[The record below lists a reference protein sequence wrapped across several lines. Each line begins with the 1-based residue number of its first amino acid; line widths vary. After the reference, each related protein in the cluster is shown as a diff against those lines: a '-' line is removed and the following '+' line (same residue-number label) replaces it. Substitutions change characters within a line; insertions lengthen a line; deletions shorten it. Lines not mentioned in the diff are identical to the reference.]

1 MNGWRDPFKGS
12 LAVLA
17 GTVIAGFVLVAVA
30 SRSVAAT
37 ANVATQ
43 VAYVVSG
50 GFGGLA
56 LIGFGLGLGLVQVRR
71 RDAARQMAAIRR
83 LAEAIALR
91 VERSS

>member
-1 MNGWRDPFKGS
+1 MNARRDPFSGS
-12 LAVLA
+12 LAVLGGA
-17 GTVIAGFVLVAVA
+17 VIAGFVLVAVA

-37 ANVATQ
+37 PSVATQ

-71 RDAARQMAAIRR
+71 RDASRRRAELRR
-83 LAEAIALR
+83 LAETIALR
-91 VERSS
+91 TDRS